1 VCHETYTR
9 MILRQIMRERG
20 VVRGIPGCY
29 YSKSLGRRW
38 REGYTRMILLQIM
51 RERVVCELCQ
61 DDITLNHE
69 GEGGVRAISGGH
81 CPNS

>member
-1 VCHETYTR
+1 
-9 MILRQIMRERG
+9 MRERG

-51 RERVVCELCQ
+51 REMVV
-61 DDITLNHE
+61 
-69 GEGGVRAISGGH
+69 VRAIPGLYYSKSWRGSVWWELH
-81 CPNS
+81 